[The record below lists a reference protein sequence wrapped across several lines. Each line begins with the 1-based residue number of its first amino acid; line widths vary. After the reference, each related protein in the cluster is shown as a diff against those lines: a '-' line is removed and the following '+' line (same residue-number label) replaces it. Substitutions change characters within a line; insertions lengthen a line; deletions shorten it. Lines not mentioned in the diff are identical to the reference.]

1 MTLQPAQPLDARVV
15 ASDRTTLDHLVHA
28 GGGFYWLE
36 AGGRSGG
43 EAVVVRAEPG
53 HVPAVVSVPGVEIAS
68 GLHSYGG
75 GAYAIAGDGAL
86 WFTTTDKAALYRRG
100 HRELVEVGIGVIG
113 DLVADGDA
121 VLGVRED
128 ADGDALVQVGP
139 DGRTVELMRAT
150 AHLSSPTRSGQRI
163 AWLQWDD
170 EHMPWDRCGLWVGQI
185 GPDGN
190 LVDAQLVAGLPEEAA
205 AQPRWAPDGTLYFAS
220 DRAGWWNLYR
230 WDGHRVARLT
240 DTAGEQAVAHW
251 EHGYRTFDLLPDGRI
266 VVITQRGASQRLE
279 VVSPTGRTE
288 VVPLPYSSIKPYL
301 AVGDGAVGI
310 IAATPVTSPAA
321 VLVNIDTPTTTPL
334 STPAHEPLD
343 GSAPVRSEPLVVGG
357 ICATLYRAGPRDA
370 PLPTIVRAH
379 PGPTYNM
386 QVRVDAHIRY
396 FTSHGFA
403 VVDVDYRG
411 STGYGRAFRQSL
423 YGHWGCYDVEDCTAV
438 ARWLIKEGYAR
449 GDATFI
455 AGASAGGYTAMRCVS
470 RNDSPFAGAVAS
482 SAIADPQRWTTTV
495 PRFQRAHAK
504 ALAIGAEPVAA
515 DTIARPVLLL
525 HGTRDAVA
533 PIDDVRPLAAA
544 LRGRSGEHQL
554 VELDAGHGLTAP
566 ATLVTALE
574 AEHAFYGRR
583 LGSPVG

>member
-1 MTLQPAQPLDARVV
+1 M
-15 ASDRTTLDHLVHA
+15 
-28 GGGFYWLE
+28 
-36 AGGRSGG
+36 GG
-43 EAVVVRAEPG
+43 EAAVVRAERG
-53 HVPAVVSVPGVEIAS
+53 RVPAVVSVPGVEVAS
-68 GLHSYGG
+68 DLHSYGG
-75 GAYAIAGDGAL
+75 GAYAVAGDGAL
-86 WFTTTDKAALYRRG
+86 WFTTADRAALYRRG
-100 HRELVEVGIGVIG
+100 HRELVEMGTGVIG
-113 DLVADGDA
+113 DLVADGNA

-128 ADGDALVQVGP
+128 TGCDALIQVRS
-139 DGRTVELMRAT
+139 DGRTFELMRAT
-150 AHLSSPTRSGQRI
+150 AYLSSPTRLGQRI

-170 EHMPWDRCGLWVGQI
+170 EHMPWDRCGLWAGQI

-230 WDGHRVARLT
+230 WDGHHVDRVT
-240 DTAGEQAVAHW
+240 DTVGEQAVAHW

-266 VVITQRGASQRLE
+266 VVITQRGAGQQLE
-279 VVSPTGRTE
+279 VVSTAGRTE

-321 VLVNIDTPTTTPL
+321 VLVNLDNATTTPI
-334 STPAHEPLD
+334 STPVDETPD
-343 GSAPVRSEPLVVGG
+343 GSVPVHSEPLVIDG
-357 ICATLYRAGPRDA
+357 ICATIYRAGQGDA

-423 YGHWGCYDVEDCTAV
+423 YGHWGRYDVEDCTAV
-438 ARWLIKEGYAR
+438 AWWLIEAGYAR

-455 AGASAGGYTAMRCVS
+455 AGASAGGYTALRCVS
-470 RNDSPFAGAVAS
+470 RNDTPFAGAVAS

-495 PRFQRAHAK
+495 PRFQRAHAR
-504 ALAIGAEPVAA
+504 ALAVGAEPVAA
-515 DTIARPVLLL
+515 DAIARPVLLL
-525 HGTRDAVA
+525 HGIRDAVA
-533 PIDDVRPLAAA
+533 PIDGVRPLAAA

-566 ATLVTALE
+566 AALVTALE
-574 AEHAFYGRR
+574 AEHAFYRRR
-583 LGSPVG
+583 LDSPAG